1 MDGFVEASIR
11 QTWAE
16 KSADTVLMYVKSST
30 KFFSWPFIVLRARRY
45 RLRPHHPRHFRRGGG
60 YFTLQMV
67 SLPSLVAVG
76 SYADTNSWQ
85 AEI

>member
-1 MDGFVEASIR
+1 
-11 QTWAE
+11 
-16 KSADTVLMYVKSST
+16 
-30 KFFSWPFIVLRARRY
+30 LRARRY
-45 RLRPHHPRHFRRGGG
+45 WLRPHHPGISVEGG

-67 SLPSLVAVG
+67 SLASLVGVG